1 MPRHGN
7 HLTPTPKAVRG
18 RTRVGALSQTRIR
31 MSHPPILLA
40 VSAGPLFLLTAVGAA
55 GLWLVVLGRRG
66 KRLDHHP
73 VCRSCRFDLRASV
86 APDADATDFTTCPEC
101 GSRGRPAVGN
111 RRRRPA
117 WVVAGVLIFALTL
130 AATVMVS
137 VAAFSPSVKFFTLLR
152 METRP
157 WFAGDLAGDAALD
170 ELARR
175 WQAGDLSTGQQ
186 DTLAADAV
194 ALGPARLPGQDRER
208 ASRWDAI
215 AALAIRNGRGTH
227 DERVALVR
235 SWLTYTLA
243 VRSQVGQGDD
253 IRIGVAERTA
263 GMDGLFGFA
272 LRQTPAY
279 LTLNGKTSELFRD
292 DRATYYAPRG
302 AHHVKTRSK
311 TFAANGPSLA
321 DLPLGKH
328 SMEATFDVTLIDD
341 TSNAKFLTWSERP
354 TGTLNVVEN
363 PTPIGRIDDAEL
375 AERVLNRRVGTRRN
389 HPSQRAQPQGRRLFF
404 EVTAPMAYWIYA
416 EHGNQRWRLGSVISD
431 GKGGGLGTSVP
442 YREPEPALP
451 AGATVRLVF
460 EPSFALARETF
471 DLTEIID
478 RSFAIENVPVVD
490 GPQTP

>member
-1 MPRHGN
+1 
-7 HLTPTPKAVRG
+7 
-18 RTRVGALSQTRIR
+18 
-31 MSHPPILLA
+31 MSHPPTLLA

-55 GLWLVVLGRRG
+55 GLWLIVLGRRG

-86 APDADATDFTTCPEC
+86 AADAAATDFATCPEC
-101 GSRGRPAVGN
+101 GKRGRPAVGN

-117 WVVAGVLIFALTL
+117 WVVAGVLVFALTL
-130 AATVMVS
+130 GATVMVN
-137 VAAFSPSVKFFTLLR
+137 AASFRPSMKFFALLR
-152 METRP
+152 LETRP

-175 WQAGDLSTGQQ
+175 WKSGDLNPAQQ
-186 DTLAADAV
+186 DRLVADAV
-194 ALGPARLPGQDRER
+194 ALGPASLPGQDRER
-208 ASRWDAI
+208 AGRWDQV
-215 AALAIRNGRGTH
+215 AALALRGGRGTR

-235 SWLTYTLA
+235 SWLTYTLE
-243 VRSQVGQGDD
+243 VRSQVGQGED
-253 IRIGVAERTA
+253 IRIGVAERVA
-263 GMDGLFGFA
+263 GMDGGFGFA

-279 LTLNGKTSELFRD
+279 LTLNGKTSEFFRD

-302 AHHVKTRSK
+302 GHHVNTRRK
-311 TFAANGPSLA
+311 TFAANGPFLA
-321 DLPLGKH
+321 DLALGKH
-328 SMEATFDVTLIDD
+328 PMEANFDVSLIDL
-341 TSNAKFLTWSERP
+341 TGNTKFLTWTERP
-354 TGTLNVVEN
+354 TGTLNVVET

-375 AERVLNRRVGTRRN
+375 AQRVLNGVSVRGGTIRRN
-389 HPSQRAQPQGRRLFF
+389 GPDPKVGLFF

-442 YREPEPALP
+442 YRDPEPALP

-478 RSFAIENVPVVD
+478 RSFAIENVPMVD
-490 GPQTP
+490 GPGTP